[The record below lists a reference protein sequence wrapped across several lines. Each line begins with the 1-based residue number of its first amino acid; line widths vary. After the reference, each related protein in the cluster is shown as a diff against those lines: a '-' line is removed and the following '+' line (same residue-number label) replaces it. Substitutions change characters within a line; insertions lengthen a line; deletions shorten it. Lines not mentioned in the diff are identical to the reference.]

1 MTKNTDRKEIKKM
14 TKQEM
19 MEKMVAAGY
28 HLMGHTI
35 DWYIENFDE
44 ATIKRF
50 MENFMNW
57 KKENA

>member
-1 MTKNTDRKEIKKM
+1 M